1 MLSFCSSLDENTYY
15 CFLTESIG
23 WLRLKRNL
31 LEMVSRF
38 FNQEDYHVMHLEKAV
53 LGCHHLSWMTWRWK
67 RRHPRKPNLVLGE
80 IIIVKRRYQWR
91 EAVAVEMKRSYTLYL
106 PRRLNLATYFLE
118 IVACI
123 IVQSFINLK
132 DVNRAV
138 EKSQLCG
145 IIPFKQE
152 TKQ

>member
-1 MLSFCSSLDENTYY
+1 MSPFVRLLKIRTRS
-15 CFLTESIG
+15 FLTESLV
-23 WLRLKRNL
+23 WLQLWLQLERNL
-31 LEMVSRF
+31 LGMVSRF

-67 RRHPRKPNLVLGE
+67 RRDPRKNLVLGE
-80 IIIVKRRYQWR
+80 IIVQRKYQWR
-91 EAVAVEMKRSYTLYL
+91 EAVAMKRSYTLYR

-132 DVNRAV
+132 DVNMAV